1 MDYTVTY
8 RFGRDDYLALLRAYR
23 LGGPFGRI
31 GRWGRYVCFGLMVVV
46 LANLFV
52 LEPWNDPVVAL
63 IASALLMVLVFVGA
77 PIGEF
82 LGERVLLQL
91 RFPKLSAANKDCT
104 LVFGDDGIRTKYGDI
119 EGRMP
124 WRSIT
129 HMVTNKAYIYLPI
142 SRAEAV
148 LVPKRAL
155 PSPDAVADLE
165 HYIRSRLDATAA
177 G

>member
-1 MDYTVTY
+1 MDYTVSY

-23 LGGPFGRI
+23 LRGPFGRL
-31 GRWGRYVCFGLMVVV
+31 GRFGRYACFALVVVV
-46 LANLFV
+46 LTNLLV

-63 IASALLMVLVFVGA
+63 ITSALLMVVMFAVA
-77 PIGEF
+77 PLGEF
-82 LGERVLLQL
+82 LGERVLLQM
-91 RFPKLSAANKDCT
+91 RFSKLSVANKDCT
-104 LVFGDDGIRTKYGDI
+104 LVFSDDGIRTKYGDI

-148 LVPKRAL
+148 LVPTRAL
-155 PSPDAVADLE
+155 PSPGAVANLE
-165 HYIRSRLDATAA
+165 HYIRSRLGAAAA